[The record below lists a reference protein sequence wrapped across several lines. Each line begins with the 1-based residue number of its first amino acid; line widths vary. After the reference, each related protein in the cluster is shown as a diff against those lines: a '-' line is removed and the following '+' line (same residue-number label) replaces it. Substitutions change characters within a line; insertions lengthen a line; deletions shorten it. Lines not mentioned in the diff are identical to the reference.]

1 MFAGLSSLC
10 PIPRRALGAVSLA
23 WGPAVFVA
31 LASVAAAFVTPA
43 SLAAVAQAPGPAEW
57 DVGTPPFP
65 TYEISIDTREGTW
78 MSLDVSPDGK
88 EIVFDFLGDIYVIP
102 IEGGPARALTSGM
115 AWNMQP
121 VYSPDGRWIAFT
133 SDRSGGD
140 NIWIMDRNGENPRAI
155 TNERF
160 RLLNGPAWSPD
171 SRYVVARKHF
181 TSARSLGAGE
191 MWLYHR
197 EGISAG
203 VQLTQRPNDQKDVNE
218 AAFSP
223 DGRYLYYSQDVTPGA
238 TFEYNKDPNA
248 GIYAIRRLDRV
259 TGETATV
266 TGGAGGAIRPTPAP
280 DGQRFAFIRRVRGVS
295 TLFIRELESGREWAV
310 YTGLDRDLQEIW
322 AIHGVYPR
330 MTWTPDGQD
339 LVFWAKGGIHRL
351 NVATREVSPIPFH
364 VQTTR
369 QMAHAHKVR
378 VDLEPDTFRVRMP
391 RWSQV
396 SPQGDRV
403 LFQAL
408 GYLWIRDLSGGEPRR
423 LTRQTD
429 HFELEPT
436 WSPDGRSIAY
446 ISWDDQA
453 LANVRVVNARGDETG
468 RIIVAGPG
476 HFREPTFSPD
486 GTTLVYRKVS
496 GGGSVSPLWSQETG
510 IYHVPVTG
518 GTPSLIPGASGS
530 NPHFGTA
537 GNRIYLNRGDA
548 LISIGLDG
556 HHERTHLTAPFLS
569 EARVSPDE
577 QWVVWKARF
586 QGFVRPFVPTGGPL
600 SVNAGSRDLP
610 QQRVTQDDGDFFHWA
625 QRGASL
631 HWSVGP
637 DLFSL
642 SMDQTFAWAGDATDL
657 QASLPVSES
666 QSLSFMVPADRPRG
680 TLVLDGGRI
689 ITMRGDEVIERGT
702 IVVRENRIV
711 AIGPQGSIEI
721 PADATVLDVSAHT
734 LMPGLVDAH
743 QHGGQGSGSV
753 IPRQNPSNY
762 ASLAF
767 GVTTIHNPSAGTQQ
781 IFAASEMA
789 RVGAVVAPR
798 IFSTGTILYGA
809 ESGSTATVNSLDDA
823 RSHIRRMRA
832 VGAFSVKSYNQPR
845 RDQRQQI
852 LAAAREQDVLVV
864 LEGGALFQHNL
875 SMIQDGHTG
884 IEHSLPLAAVYDD
897 VRQFWGASGTG
908 YTPTLV
914 VAFGPIWGENYFY
927 ANDRVW
933 ENERLLTFN
942 PPGVIEARSRR
953 RVTVPDDE
961 WGHVETAR
969 IAAELQ
975 REGVLVN
982 LGAHGQRNGLDAHWE
997 LWSFG
1002 LGGMMPLEALR
1013 VATLN
1018 GARYLGLDH
1027 EIGSLEVGKLADL
1040 IVLEANP
1047 LDDLRHSER
1056 IRWTM
1061 INGRLFDART
1071 MDAIGNQP
1079 RARAPFWWETLG
1091 PAGGFGPS

>member
-1 MFAGLSSLC
+1 MRSSGLHPRTGLASLILAG
-10 PIPRRALGAVSLA
+10 
-23 WGPAVFVA
+23 VA
-31 LASVAAAFVTPA
+31 LALVSPSHASALPQGAAAR
-43 SLAAVAQAPGPAEW
+43 GGW
-57 DVGTPPFP
+57 DVSAPPFP
-65 TYEISIDTREGTW
+65 TYDIAIDTREGTW
-78 MSLDVSPDGK
+78 MSLDVSPDGR
-88 EIVFDFLGDIYVIP
+88 EIVFDFLGDLYVIP
-102 IEGGPARALTSGM
+102 MDGGLARPLTSGM

-121 VYSPDGRWIAFT
+121 VFSPNGQWIAFT

-140 NIWIMDRNGENPRAI
+140 NLWIMDRDGSNPRQVS
-155 TNERF
+155 NESF

-171 SRYVVARKHF
+171 SDYLVGRKHF

-191 MWLYHR
+191 IWLYHR

-218 AAFSP
+218 PAFSP
-223 DGRYLYYSQDVTPGA
+223 DGRYVYYSQDVTPGS

-259 TGETATV
+259 TGETTTV
-266 TGGAGGAIRPTPAP
+266 TGGPGGAIRPTPSP
-280 DGQRFAFIRRVRGVS
+280 NGDHLAFIRRVRGVS
-295 TLFIRELESGREWAV
+295 TLFLRELASGREWAL
-310 YTGLDRDLQEIW
+310 YSGLDRDLQEIW

-330 MTWTPDGQD
+330 MAWTPDGTH
-339 LVFWAKGGIHRL
+339 LVFWAGGGIHRV
-351 NVATREVSPIPFH
+351 NVETREVSPIPFH

-369 QMAHAHKVR
+369 PMAQVQRVR
-378 VDLEPDTFRVRMP
+378 VEMEPDTFQVRMP

-408 GYLWIRDLSGGEPRR
+408 GYLWIRDLAGGTPRR

-429 HFELEPT
+429 HFEIEPA
-436 WSPDGRSIAY
+436 WSPDGRSVAY
-446 ISWDDQA
+446 IGWDDGA
-453 LANVRVVNARGDETG
+453 LATVRIVDARGAEAG
-468 RIIVAGPG
+468 RIVVAGPG
-476 HFREPTFSPD
+476 HFREPAFSPD
-486 GTTLVYRKVS
+486 GGTLVYRKVS
-496 GGGSVSPLWSQETG
+496 GGGSISPLWSQDTG
-510 IYHVPVTG
+510 IYQVPVRG
-518 GTPSLIPGASGS
+518 GNPTLIPGASGS
-530 NPHFGTA
+530 NPHFGLA
-537 GNRIYLNRGDA
+537 SDRIYLNRGNA

-556 HHERTHLTAPFLS
+556 HDERTHLTAPYLS

-586 QGFVRPFVPTGGPL
+586 QGFIRPFIPTGGAVAVTP
-600 SVNAGSRDLP
+600 GSRDLP
-610 QQRVTQDDGDFFHWA
+610 QQRVTQDDGDFFHWSV
-625 QRGASL
+625 GGGSL

-637 DLFSL
+637 NLFSL
-642 SMDQTFAWAGDATDL
+642 SMSQTFAWVDDASDAL
-657 QASLPVSES
+657 VSLPVTES
-666 QSLSFMVPADRPRG
+666 QSLSFAVPADRPQG

-689 ITMRGDEVIERGT
+689 LTMRGDEVIERGT
-702 IVVRENRIV
+702 VVVRENRIV
-711 AIGPQGSIEI
+711 AVGPQGTVEI
-721 PADATVLDVSAHT
+721 PAGATVLDVSGHT
-734 LMPGLVDAH
+734 LMPGIVDAH

-767 GVTTIHNPSAGTQQ
+767 GVTTIHNPSASTQQ

-789 RVGAVVAPR
+789 RAGAVVAPR

-809 ESGSTATVNSLDDA
+809 ESGSTAQVNSLDDA
-823 RSHIRRMRA
+823 RSHIRRLKA

-852 LAAAREQDVLVV
+852 LAAAQEQDVLVV
-864 LEGGALFQHNL
+864 LEGGALFHHNM

-897 VRQFWGASGTG
+897 VRQFWAGSGTG

-927 ANDRVW
+927 AQDAVW
-933 ENERLLTFN
+933 ENERLLAFN
-942 PPGVIEARSRR
+942 PQGSIDARARR
-953 RVTVPDDE
+953 RITVPDEE
-961 WGHVETAR
+961 WGHIETAR
-969 IAAELQ
+969 VAAELS

-1002 LGGMMPLEALR
+1002 LGGMTPLEALR

-1018 GARYLGLDH
+1018 GATYLGLDH
-1027 EIGSLEVGKLADL
+1027 EIGSLEPGKLADL
-1040 IVLEANP
+1040 LVLEANP
-1047 LDDLRHSER
+1047 LDDLRNSER

-1071 MDAIGNQP
+1071 MDEVGNHPTP
-1079 RARAPFWWETLG
+1079 RLPFWWETFE
-1091 PAGGFGPS
+1091 PAAGGRP